1 MSQAIIGG
9 NQRYPSLQG
18 ICDLFRA
25 QINDTFSNSMGSGT
39 GQGGGGGLVMND
51 TNPDILVLLNAACLD
66 TFAELRNVGS
76 PELIL
81 DNWIVSGLPALTQ
94 PDASVQ
100 VALGYAGYFDG
111 YQWHPQWTLPIG
123 LSRILAVNQR
133 VTNSVDGRGD
143 RGADAR
149 RGRDGRSNRCGCRCP
164 AGASGF
170 AFGECHHYPAG
181 IPGALQGLLMS
192 GWEMRQ
198 GALWLSGCLSEIDLR
213 IRCRITF
220 PPFLSTAA
228 RVIDFS
234 TAYVPILES
243 LNAIADKMLVR
254 YARRF
259 APELLPVAKDAEQE
273 SMGKLRLE
281 SVRERQSAENERGE
295 FGAAATTDF
304 LIPWAWF

>member
-1 MSQAIIGG
+1 
-9 NQRYPSLQG
+9 
-18 ICDLFRA
+18 
-25 QINDTFSNSMGSGT
+25 
-39 GQGGGGGLVMND
+39 
-51 TNPDILVLLNAACLD
+51 
-66 TFAELRNVGS
+66 
-76 PELIL
+76 
-81 DNWIVSGLPALTQ
+81 
-94 PDASVQ
+94 
-100 VALGYAGYFDG
+100 
-111 YQWHPQWTLPIG
+111 
-123 LSRILAVNQR
+123 
-133 VTNSVDGRGD
+133 
-143 RGADAR
+143 
-149 RGRDGRSNRCGCRCP
+149 
-164 AGASGF
+164 
-170 AFGECHHYPAG
+170 
-181 IPGALQGLLMS
+181 LQGLLMS

-220 PPFLSTAA
+220 PPYSLCSHAC
-228 RVIDFS
+228 RDFS
-234 TAYVPILES
+234 TAYVPILDS

>member
-133 VTNSVDGRGD
+133 VTNS
-143 RGADAR
+143 
-149 RGRDGRSNRCGCRCP
+149 
-164 AGASGF
+164 GF

-228 RVIDFS
+228 SVIDFS
-234 TAYVPILES
+234 TAYVPILDS

>member
-133 VTNSVDGRGD
+133 VTNS
-143 RGADAR
+143 
-149 RGRDGRSNRCGCRCP
+149 
-164 AGASGF
+164 GF

-220 PPFLSTAA
+220 PPFLS
-228 RVIDFS
+228 VIDFS
-234 TAYVPILES
+234 TAYVPILDS

-259 APELLPVAKDAEQE
+259 APKLLPVAKDAEQE

>member
-1 MSQAIIGG
+1 MSQAIVGG
-9 NQRYPSLQG
+9 NQRYPTLQG
-18 ICDLFRA
+18 ICDLFRS
-25 QINDTFSNSMGSGT
+25 QINDTFSNSTGSGT
-39 GQGGGGGLVMND
+39 GQGGGAGLVMND
-51 TNPDILVLLNAACLD
+51 TNPDILTFLNAACLD

-81 DNWIVSGLPALTQ
+81 DNWIVSGLPPLTQ

-111 YQWHPQWTLPIG
+111 FQWHPQWTLPIG
-123 LSRILAVNQR
+123 MARILAVNQR
-133 VTNSVDGRGD
+133 VTNS
-143 RGADAR
+143 
-149 RGRDGRSNRCGCRCP
+149 
-164 AGASGF
+164 GF
-170 AFGECHHYPAG
+170 GFSDCQHYPAG

-198 GALWLSGCLSEIDLR
+198 GALWLSGCLSQIDLR

-220 PPFLSTAA
+220 PPFLATAA
-228 RVIDFS
+228 QVIDFS
-234 TAYVPILES
+234 TAYVPILDS

-259 APELLPVAKDAEQE
+259 APELLPVAQDAEKE

-281 SVRERQSAENERGE
+281 SVRERQSAENERAE
-295 FGAAATTDF
+295 FGAAAVQDF
-304 LIPWAWF
+304 LTPWAWF